1 MLKYISMFLVL
12 MLVAC
17 SSGRSK
23 YQVYKKKKGG
33 YLQEKFQDD
42 LSLVSFR
49 GNSYTKK
56 STAELFAKFRAI
68 ELCQE
73 AGKKFAGIVG
83 ILDRS
88 ESKTVT
94 RTNGAVYGFPSYY
107 YGYSPFYSRYSGI
120 GFGGSFGTMSGSSWN
135 ETLTYPSLEVVY
147 RCSDQVFEPE
157 IIMREVGAEEMK
169 HLVKDLKGALQVEK
183 VVEGSPNQKL
193 EVGDIILKAEGKRV
207 EKTWQVMQAFSEKKK
222 ALPIEVLRDGERV
235 KMNLMAA
242 DVSPKVETSQQEI
255 LKSACDF
262 KEIKKRSLCKK

>member
-1 MLKYISMFLVL
+1 MLKIISLSCVL

-23 YQVYKKKKGG
+23 YQVYKKKEGG
-33 YLQEKFQDD
+33 YLQEKFQED

-49 GNSYTKK
+49 GNSMTKK

-73 AGKKFAGIVG
+73 AGKKYAGIVG
-83 ILDRS
+83 IIDRS

-157 IIMREVGAEEMK
+157 IIMREVSAEEMK
-169 HLVKDLKGALQVEK
+169 HLVKDLKGALQIEK
-183 VVEGSPNQKL
+183 VIAGSPNQKL
-193 EVGDIILKAEGKRV
+193 EIGDIILRAEGKRV
-207 EKTWQVMQAFSEKKK
+207 EKTWQIMQAFTQTKKL
-222 ALPIEVLRDGERV
+222 LPIEVLRDGERV
-235 KMNLMAA
+235 KLTLSSK
-242 DVSPKVETSQQEI
+242 DVSAEVEKSQQDI
-255 LKSACDF
+255 MKSACDF
-262 KEIKKRSLCKK
+262 KEIKKRPLCKK